1 VKREHGVNNPSY
13 SADPPRAGAG
23 AATDGH
29 PDAANDVDAGAH
41 PRLGAAN
48 AVPWQLEMFNFSL
61 KKRQKLRLLLELLG
75 PLGPE
80 RCLLITHGDNPG
92 SINHYL
98 RAAGGE
104 WVWAELEA
112 DGIPQMEQLLGDP
125 VHAARPDR
133 LPFDSDEFDR
143 VVVVDAHEH
152 LEDVAPLNRE
162 VERVLAPGGVA
173 VFTTPNGNRRLPVS
187 VLKRWLGMSNSTY
200 GHVVQGYTTGEL
212 ESMMRD
218 AGLQPMGRGAYSR
231 FFTEFAELAINFGY
245 VKLLGRR
252 RDGGRPEPGV
262 IAPRTAGDLNSVN
275 KSYRLYKT
283 VFPAIRTFSALDAL
297 VPGSGGYAVA
307 VAARKPALDSGQ

>member
-1 VKREHGVNNPSY
+1 VNEPSY
-13 SADPPRAGAG
+13 IADPRNRRAG

-29 PDAANDVDAGAH
+29 PEAANDPRAGA
-41 PRLGAAN
+41 AAG
-48 AVPWQLEMFNFSL
+48 VPWQLEMFNFSL
-61 KKRQKLRLLLELLG
+61 KKRQKLQLLLELVG
-75 PLGPE
+75 PLVAE

-112 DGIPQMEQLLGDP
+112 EGIPQMEQLLGDP

-133 LPFDSDEFDR
+133 LPFDSDAFDH

-152 LEDVAPLNRE
+152 LEDVGPLNQE
-162 VERVLAPGGVA
+162 VQRVLAPGGVA
-173 VFTTPNGNRRLPVS
+173 VFTTPNGNRRLPVA

-200 GHVVQGYTTGEL
+200 GHVVQGYTAGEL
-212 ESMMRD
+212 EAMMRD
-218 AGLQPMGRGAYSR
+218 AGLEPVGRGAYSR

-283 VFPAIRTFSALDAL
+283 IFPAIRTFSALDAL

-307 VAARKPALDSGQ
+307 VAARKPATSGARGKTPANPRSPS